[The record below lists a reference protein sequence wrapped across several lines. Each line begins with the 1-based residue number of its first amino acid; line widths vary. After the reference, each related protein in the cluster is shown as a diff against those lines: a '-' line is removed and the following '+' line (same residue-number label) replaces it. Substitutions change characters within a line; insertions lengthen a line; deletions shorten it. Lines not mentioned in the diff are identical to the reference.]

1 MIGEPVKNEKSV
13 LARGSM
19 FWSVRGHLIVGAAL
33 VASVVGDVVGWAAVT
48 DISGAVIAPGLVV
61 VDSNVK
67 TVQHQLGGSVSEI
80 LVDNGDRVAAGQVLV
95 RLDPTIAQASLAIVN
110 KRLMGLK
117 VRGARLWA
125 ERDGT
130 DRMTL
135 PKLDGVEVPE
145 VQRVFA
151 AERRVFNLRR
161 AAPVGQK
168 AQLGQRIAQL
178 DAEIDGLNAQ
188 LNAKVKEMAL
198 MHRELESAR
207 GLWAK
212 KLTSIAKITAFD
224 REATRLEGQRGKLMT
239 TIAARRGRISE
250 IELKI
255 IQIDR
260 NLGGEVAKELREIDA
275 SKGEL
280 AERKIAAKDRLPRM
294 TIRVSHAGFVHQ
306 SKVRTVDGVIKPGE
320 TLMLVVPTS
329 DKLTIEA
336 RVAPRDIDQLSA
348 GQATLLRF
356 SAFNQ
361 RTTPELTGTVES
373 ISADVTTD
381 DRTGVRFYTA
391 RVEVS
396 ANQLQRLG
404 TLSLCL
410 ECLLKLS

>member
-33 VASVVGDVVGWAAVT
+33 VASVVGDVGGWAAVT
-48 DISGAVIAPGLVV
+48 DIFGAVIAPGLVV

-80 LVDNGDRVAAGQVLV
+80 LVDNGDRVAAGQVMV

-110 KRLMGLK
+110 KRLMGLN

-168 AQLGQRIAQL
+168 AQLGQRIAQF

-224 REATRLEGQRGKLMT
+224 REATRLEGQCGKLMM

-250 IELKI
+250 MELKI

-260 NLGGEVAKELREIDA
+260 NLAGEVAKELREIDA